1 MFRIINTRRIGA
13 SPDYDCSL
21 FEGSK
26 ETYCNENQKSSND
39 IDVAVRYTQQL
50 ENIDIGFL
58 GAFEA
63 NENVLIWQ
71 RLYALRLRT
80 KKDNLS
86 IGYLGTYVEQPVFR
100 ESCARFT

>member
-13 SPDYDCSL
+13 SPDYECSQ
-21 FEGSK
+21 FEGSEK
-26 ETYCNENQKSSND
+26 AYCNENQKLSND
-39 IDVAVRYTQQL
+39 IDAAVRYTQQL

-63 NENVLIWQ
+63 NEKFSQ
-71 RLYALRLRT
+71 GKDFYALRLRT

-86 IGYLGTYVEQPVFR
+86 IGYLGTYVL
-100 ESCARFT
+100 SLIHI